1 VREEEVALRLFG
13 PDLKRALP
21 AALVDALR
29 PRRRS
34 AGQWLPDQSLDRR
47 AAQTAA
53 DRRRS
58 AHEARLAS
66 AASAEALQRRLARMA
81 FDVHDG
87 PMQDLTAIGYR
98 VRTLQSRVAKLVGG
112 ARAADVSLET
122 DFEELTNQLLG
133 AEKTLRSMMFS
144 LEENAA
150 AQASLLAI
158 VDAHVERFSQH
169 ASAAVEV
176 IANGDLEL
184 HTDSQRIV
192 VERVLQESLSNIAK
206 HAGAENVT
214 IRLSEIENSLRLEVS
229 DDGRGF
235 DPDACG
241 RIGTAHI
248 GLEGMRE
255 RLQLIGGTLRVES
268 RIGGPTTITAELE
281 KWQSAASDTTEPTPQ
296 ESDSKSSTLAA

>member
-1 VREEEVALRLFG
+1 MTLRLFG
-13 PDLKRALP
+13 RVLWRAFP

-29 PRRRS
+29 PRHR
-34 AGQWLPDQSLDRR
+34 AGGQWFPNESRDRR

-58 AHEARLAS
+58 AHEARLES

-98 VRTLQSRVAKLVGG
+98 VRMLQTRVAKLVGG
-112 ARAADVSLET
+112 AREADTSLET
-122 DFEELTNQLLG
+122 DFEELTNQLVG

-150 AQASLLAI
+150 AQTDLLAI
-158 VDAHVERFSQH
+158 VAAYVDRFEQH
-169 ASAAVEV
+169 ASAPVEV
-176 IANGDLEL
+176 IAEGELEL

-192 VERVLQESLSNIAK
+192 VERILQESLSNIAK
-206 HAGAENVT
+206 HADAANVT
-214 IRLSEIENSLRLEVS
+214 IRLHGIGNVLRLEVT

-235 DPDACG
+235 DPDASG
-241 RIGTAHI
+241 RVGTAHI

-255 RLQLIGGTLRVES
+255 RLQLIGGTLTIDS
-268 RIGGPTTITAELE
+268 RLGGPTTITAELE
-281 KWQSAASDTTEPTPQ
+281 KWQSAEPDAAVPTTSEP
-296 ESDSKSSTLAA
+296 DSKASILAA